1 MNSRSWLNI
10 VLFLFLVAAVTFFVN
25 QENSASDIKRLSS
38 LKIDDITEI
47 QIFRTQDKS
56 IKFKKNKF
64 NVWHMTQPYQI
75 KAHQFRIN
83 TLLSLTQ
90 TPVDKTYNIKDLELS
105 QYALDPPRARI
116 TFNDIEFSFGKTNPI
131 NNKRYLLVQHKMS
144 LLLDQAYPLISAQA
158 SSFIDLSLLPDDFD
172 ITQIKTPESNISR
185 NKDLLWVA
193 SEKNKLNADQ
203 IQSFLQHWRSAQAFA
218 VHKYL
223 VRKKLGTITINSDN
237 KELIFEISD
246 DDPWLILAL
255 PKLEIEY
262 HLDKSM
268 KNILLGIVAAET
280 NDA

>member
-25 QENSASDIKRLSS
+25 QKNSASDVKRLSS

-47 QIFRTQDKS
+47 QISRTQGKS

-64 NVWHMTQPYQI
+64 NVWYMTQPYQI

-90 TPVDKTYNIKDLELS
+90 TPVDKTYNSKDLELS

-116 TFNDIEFSFGKTNPI
+116 TFNDIEFAFGKTNPI

-158 SSFIDLSLLPDDFD
+158 SSFIDLSLLLDDFD
-172 ITQIKTPESNISR
+172 ITKIKTPASNISR
-185 NKDLLWVA
+185 NKDLLWIA
-193 SEKNKLNADQ
+193 TEENKLNADQ

-268 KNILLGIVAAET
+268 KNILLGIVAAEP